1 MKKPVF
7 TGAGCAIVTP
17 FKGNNNSET
26 DFDKLGELIEFQI
39 KGGTDA
45 IVICGTTGESSTM
58 PDSEHLDVI
67 EYAVKKTAG
76 RIPVIAGTGSND
88 TAHGINLSREA
99 VKRGADALLQVTP
112 YYNKATQK
120 GLVEHYT
127 AIAKAV
133 DVPIILYN
141 VPSRTGVNIAPD
153 TLQKLSRIPNI
164 NGVKE
169 CNLSQVSETRCKC
182 GDDLNIWS
190 GEDGQVT
197 LMLGAGAQGVI
208 SVVSNIYP
216 KVMHDIVAKYKA
228 GDVNGS
234 WELQASIL
242 GLVKALFCEVNPIP
256 VKEALNILGFNVGG
270 CRLPLC
276 DMEDKNRELLKQAIE
291 DYRAKFVKKPV
302 IVKGALK

>member
-17 FKGNNNSET
+17 FKGRNNAEV
-26 DFDKLGELIEFQI
+26 DFDKLGELIEMQI
-39 KGGTDA
+39 AGHTDA

-58 PDSEHLDVI
+58 PDAEHLSVI
-67 EYAVKKTAG
+67 EYAVQKVAG
-76 RIPVIAGTGSND
+76 RIPVVAGTGSND
-88 TAHGINLSREA
+88 TLHGINLSREA
-99 VKRGADALLQVTP
+99 VRLGADALLQVTP

-120 GLVEHYT
+120 GLIKHYS
-127 AIAKAV
+127 AIAAAV
-133 DVPIILYN
+133 DVPLILYN

-153 TLQKLSRIPNI
+153 TLKELSKIPNV
-164 NGVKE
+164 NGIKE
-169 CNLSQVSETRCKC
+169 CNLSQVSEVRCKC

-208 SVVSNIYP
+208 SVVSNVYP
-216 KVMHDIVAKYKA
+216 QIMHDMVAKYKS
-228 GDVNGS
+228 GDVRGS
-234 WELQASIL
+234 WALQAKTL

-256 VKEALNILGFNVGG
+256 VKEALNIKGYNVGG

-276 DMEDKNRELLKQAIE
+276 EMEDKNRKLLADAIKE
-291 DYRAKFVKKPV
+291 FEAK
-302 IVKGALK
+302 L

>member
-17 FKGNNNSET
+17 FKGINNCET

-120 GLVEHYT
+120 GLIEHYT

-153 TLQKLSRIPNI
+153 TLKKLSLIPNI

-197 LMLGAGAQGVI
+197 LMLGAGGQGVI

-216 KVMHDIVAKYKA
+216 RVMHDMVMKYKA

-276 DMEDKNRELLKQAIE
+276 DMEDKNREFLKQAIE
-291 DYRAKFVKKPV
+291 EYKAKNVKKPI

>member
-7 TGAGCAIVTP
+7 TGAGCAIITP
-17 FKGNNNSET
+17 FKGKNYSET
-26 DFDKLGELIEFQI
+26 DYDKLGELIEFQI

-58 PDSEHLDVI
+58 PDSEHLSVI
-67 EYAVKKTAG
+67 EYAVHKTAG

-99 VKRGADALLQVTP
+99 VKLGADALLQVTP

-120 GLVEHYT
+120 GLIKHYS
-127 AIAKAV
+127 AIAAKV

-153 TLQKLSRIPNI
+153 TLLELSKIPNI
-164 NGVKE
+164 NGIKE
-169 CNLSQVSETRCKC
+169 CNLGQVSEVRSKC
-182 GDDLNIWS
+182 GDELNIWS
-190 GEDGQVT
+190 GEDGQVVM
-197 LMLGAGAQGVI
+197 MLGACGQGVI

-216 KVMHDIVAKYKA
+216 RVMHDMVMKYKA
-228 GDVNGS
+228 GDVKGA
-234 WELQASIL
+234 WELQASVL

-276 DMEDKNRELLKQAIE
+276 EMEDKNRELLKNAIE
-291 DYRAKFVKKPV
+291 KYEAGRR
-302 IVKGALK
+302 